1 MSLGPHSQHRESAD
15 TTLKAE
21 TNQSSIRQSNIDL
34 RLTHSTTQVLN
45 TCIAT
50 LMGAYWLKNIVVKG
64 TQFQKDLVVPNEK
77 GVVPFYSFRM
87 ETRVGTSFKDEGFL
101 KGQVIL
107 FQRILNCII
116 YSIKSILQYIVVY
129 YSIKSIL

>member
-1 MSLGPHSQHRESAD
+1 
-15 TTLKAE
+15 
-21 TNQSSIRQSNIDL
+21 
-34 RLTHSTTQVLN
+34 
-45 TCIAT
+45 
-50 LMGAYWLKNIVVKG
+50 MGAYWLKNIVVKG
-64 TQFQKDLVVPNEK
+64 TQFQMDLVVPNEK

-101 KGQVIL
+101 KGQVIV

>member
-1 MSLGPHSQHRESAD
+1 
-15 TTLKAE
+15 
-21 TNQSSIRQSNIDL
+21 
-34 RLTHSTTQVLN
+34 
-45 TCIAT
+45 
-50 LMGAYWLKNIVVKG
+50 MGAYWLKNIVVKG